1 MNEEHKHI
9 LKMVETGQI
18 SAKEGAELLSLV
30 SDDQEEGSGP
40 EGQDR
45 KAPAAA
51 EQGERDKFR
60 VQAQPFW
67 LAVVFAGLLSLLL
80 GGSIVTAMYAQ
91 DRVDAWTW
99 LCGWLPLSVG
109 LLVVT
114 LAVWARTAPWIHL
127 RVKDRNDHITISLP
141 LPLELTAAVLR
152 CARLFSARLRDSGI
166 DKVMTAMEDG
176 LRDGQPLT
184 IEVDDEDEGDHVQI
198 YIG

>member
-51 EQGERDKFR
+51 EQHERDKFR
-60 VQAQPFW
+60 VQEQPFW
-67 LAVVFAGLLSLLL
+67 IAVVFAGLLSLLF

-99 LCGWLPLSVG
+99 VCGWLPLSMG

-141 LPLELTAAVLR
+141 LPLGLTAVALR
-152 CARLFSARLRDSGI
+152 FARLFYPRLRDSGI
-166 DKVMTAMEDG
+166 DEAMTVLEDG
-176 LRDGQPLT
+176 LRNGQPLT